1 MPLQNKPSHPSL
13 VLRHSRLATAV
24 LLGIYSIC
32 FAAPVYAMQAVDD
45 QTMSDTAGADG
56 LLVNIQ
62 ATNAAAD
69 HAYWLDPTTSST
81 TGNALDLQAISITNN
96 AGGGTPFSMSA
107 TLNTGSSTLSS
118 VVTPALQLNLN
129 VNTPTLFTAQSLVLC
144 SGVTSGTPSS
154 CSSAPSPSGAMQVL
168 NGTTN
173 GVMSTSPLTASLM
186 TTNGFLNS
194 NGSATVKLLLSNGN
208 IFFTSN
214 GTQLVTSDIY
224 ANITAT
230 GRIWVDA
237 TDGFRFSTSGPN
249 VTGGGVILTSPYSSD
264 APGSWNG
271 TEPIN
276 AGLQYSLVMQTPGTQ
291 AGVTA
296 NQLNKTANG
305 MGITTSGS
313 GLTFGVS
320 GGLPQL
326 DLSVRGVSA
335 TSMTTDG
342 VGGTVGGTADSSLFG
357 TAGGGNA
364 IAFNMTGTVKNGGAS
379 GTGVAPS
386 APTAGSFKL
395 YFGASGQ
402 YGYGVQMSE
411 FVPFGNVT
419 AAVDSSFTSGNVYM
433 NLLTSST
440 TQLILPISKV
450 FAGNTANTASYFN
463 ASLNADTV
471 GSGSGA
477 LTDATQVKDLQN
489 ISVPATGGSLFFAIR
504 GLNIQGVPMITSFYQ
519 NGVGVCTGVV
529 TCSTGAAPQSNFS
542 ILPVINNLNTNITL
556 SATPAASIPT
566 TGLFASGGALA
577 GTVAALNYSFAISIA
592 GNNGGTEGTG
602 SGAAGTTG
610 TLRESALLI
619 VDTVN
624 KQYVGLRDINLYLK
638 ADGLFVLTGTATSNS
653 FNLTLPHFMLA
664 AQMGVAAGY
673 LPGAEPAGAPTFVSG
688 KDTAMTINLGLTSD
702 ATNYQN
708 NLLSITDN
716 RGTSATDPNSV
727 TFGLNLT
734 LAGTSQSK
742 SVITACTTG
751 TVYSC
756 SSGATTTAAVLPD
769 QTLAGG
775 NFLRIIDNSGSAL
788 GLDNITG
795 TINASARLTPG
806 SMTYQGYNPYNLTST
821 TPTQVN
827 SLTVT
832 SNLQI
837 NPTNTVGGEMLTTL
851 DFYPSTSGGM
861 AQPLGKMVLTGG
873 QIISNLTLTPVTH
886 N

>member
-13 VLRHSRLATAV
+13 VLRRSRLTTAV
-24 LLGIYSIC
+24 LLGIYSAC
-32 FAAPVYAMQAVDD
+32 FAAPVYAMQAVDE
-45 QTMSDTAGADG
+45 QTLSDTTGADG
-56 LLVNIQ
+56 LVVNVQ
-62 ATNAAAD
+62 ATNVAAD
-69 HAYWLDPTTSST
+69 HAYWSDPNSS
-81 TGNALDLQAISITNN
+81 GSNVLDLQTISITNN
-96 AGGGTPFSMSA
+96 AGSATPFSLSA
-107 TLNTGSSTLSS
+107 TLNTGSTG
-118 VVTPALQLNLN
+118 TAPAMQLNLN

-154 CSSAPSPSGAMQVL
+154 CSSAPAPSGAMQQL

-173 GVMSTSPLTASLM
+173 GVMSTSPLTASLV

-194 NGSATVKLLLSNGN
+194 NGTATVKLLLSNGN

-237 TDGFRFSTSGPN
+237 TDGFRFSTTGVAGSG
-249 VTGGGVILTSPYSSD
+249 VTLTSPYSSD

-271 TEPIN
+271 TEPVN

-291 AGVTA
+291 ASVTL

-320 GGLPQL
+320 GGIPQL
-326 DLSVRGVSA
+326 DLSLRGVSA

-342 VGGTVGGTADSSLFG
+342 VGGTVSGTADSSLFG

-364 IAFNMTGTVKNGGAS
+364 IAMNMTGTVKNGGAS

-450 FAGNTANTASYFN
+450 FAGNVANTAGYFN
-463 ASLNADTV
+463 ALLNADTV
-471 GSGSGA
+471 GA
-477 LTDATQVKDLQN
+477 LADTTQVKDLQT
-489 ISVPATGGSLFFAIR
+489 ISVPALGGSLFFAIR

-519 NGVGVCTGVV
+519 NGVGVCTGVL

-556 SATPAASIPT
+556 SAAATSSIPT
-566 TGLFASGGALA
+566 TGLFAPSDPLNRNLLT
-577 GTVAALNYSFAISIA
+577 GTLQALNYSFAISIA

-602 SGAAGTTG
+602 SGAAGTSG
-610 TLRESALLI
+610 TLRESALLM

-624 KQYVGLRDINLYLK
+624 KQYIGLRDINLYLK
-638 ADGLFVLTGTATSNS
+638 ADGLFVLQGTATSNS

-702 ATNYQN
+702 ATNYQY
-708 NLLSITDN
+708 NLLSFTDN
-716 RGTSATDPNSV
+716 QGTSATAPNSM

-734 LAGTSQSK
+734 LAGTSQAV
-742 SVITACTTG
+742 SVPTSCSNVAQTVFNCTG
-751 TVYSC
+751 TL
-756 SSGATTTAAVLPD
+756 TNTASTIPV
-769 QTLAGG
+769 QSLAGG
-775 NFLRIIDNSGSAL
+775 NFFRIVDNSGSAL

-806 SMTYQGYNPYNLTST
+806 SMTYQNYNPYNLTST

-837 NPTNTVGGEMLTTL
+837 NPTNVVGGEMLTTL
-851 DFYPSTSGGM
+851 DFYPSTSGGT

-873 QIISNLTLTPVTH
+873 QIISNLTLTPITH

>member
-1 MPLQNKPSHPSL
+1 MPLQNKPSHSSL
-13 VLRHSRLATAV
+13 ILRRSRLTNAV
-24 LLGIYSIC
+24 LLSIYSAC
-32 FAAPVYAMQAVDD
+32 FAAPVYAMQAIDD
-45 QTMSDTAGADG
+45 QTMSDTTGADG
-56 LLVNIQ
+56 LVVNVQ
-62 ATNAAAD
+62 ATNVAAT
-69 HAYWLDPTTSST
+69 HAYWSDPNSS
-81 TGNALDLQAISITNN
+81 GVGALDLQNISITNN
-96 AGGGTPFSMSA
+96 AGSGTPFSLNA
-107 TLNTGSSTLSS
+107 TLNTGSSNLSG
-118 VVTPALQLNLN
+118 VITPALQLNLN
-129 VNTPTLFTAQSLVLC
+129 INTPTLFTAQSLVLC

-154 CSSAPSPSGAMQVL
+154 CSGATAPGGAMQLL

-173 GVMSTSPLTASLM
+173 GVTSTSPLTASLT

-249 VTGGGVILTSPYSSD
+249 VTGGGITLTSPYSSD

-291 AGVTA
+291 SGVTA

-326 DLSVRGVSA
+326 DLSVRGASA
-335 TSMTTDG
+335 TTMTTDG
-342 VGGTVGGTADSSLFG
+342 VGGTVGGTADSSLLG

-364 IAFNMTGTVKNGGAS
+364 IVANMTGTIKNGGAS
-379 GTGVAPS
+379 GAGVAPP

-419 AAVDSSFTSGNVYM
+419 AAVDSSFTSGNIYM

-463 ASLNADTV
+463 ATLNGDTS

-477 LTDATQVKDLQN
+477 LSDTTQVKDLQD

-519 NGVGVCTGVV
+519 NGVGVCTGVT

-556 SATPAASIPT
+556 NAASTIPT

-602 SGAAGTTG
+602 SGAAGTAG
-610 TLRESALLI
+610 TLRESALLM

-624 KQYVGLRDINLYLK
+624 KQYIGLRDINLYLK
-638 ADGLFVLTGTATSNS
+638 ADGLLVLQGTATSNS

-673 LPGAEPAGAPTFVSG
+673 LPGAEPAGAPSFVSG

-702 ATNYQN
+702 ATNNQY
-708 NLLSITDN
+708 NLLSFTDN
-716 RGTSATDPNSV
+716 QGTSATAPNSM

-756 SSGATTTAAVLPD
+756 SSGATTVAAVLPD
-769 QTLAGG
+769 QSLAGG
-775 NFLRIIDNSGSAL
+775 NFFRIIDNSGSAL

-795 TINASARLTPG
+795 TINASAQLTPG
-806 SMTYQGYNPYNLTST
+806 STTYQGYNPYNLTST

-837 NPTNTVGGEMLTTL
+837 NPANAVGGELLTTL
-851 DFYPSTSGGM
+851 DFYPSTSGGT
-861 AQPLGKMVLTGG
+861 AQSLGKMVLTGG
-873 QIISNLTLTPVTH
+873 QIISNLTLTPITH